1 MRSLLT
7 VLMLAAAAPLAAQ
20 PAPATYAFK
29 VGDLKATALKDGGMA
44 VPNDGKT
51 MYPGVPVADVA
62 KLLAAAGAPTDKL
75 ELSIQPLLV
84 RDGKQLVLI
93 DTGNGGN
100 RGGLPGSLKA
110 AGVTPAQ
117 ITDIVISHPHPDH
130 IGGLVAGGA
139 PAFPNARVRIAPAA
153 WAAMQANPSLAGLVK
168 AIGPK
173 VVPLAEGGQVAPG
186 IRTVAIKGHTPGHVG
201 VEISSREQRL
211 LYVADT
217 VHQYIVSLA
226 DPEMTIAFDSDE
238 KTAEASRRALL
249 TEAAKNGTRLYAVHF
264 PFPGLG
270 KVRAQ
275 GNGFVWLP
283 ER

>member
-1 MRSLLT
+1 MRPLFTALL
-7 VLMLAAAAPLAAQ
+7 LAATSPLAAQ
-20 PAPATYAFK
+20 PAPATYDFT
-29 VGDLKATALKDGGMA
+29 VGELKATALKDGGMA
-44 VPNDGKT
+44 VPNNGNT
-51 MYPGVPVADVA
+51 LYPGVPVADVS
-62 KLLAAAGAPTDKL
+62 KLLAAAGAPTDKF

-84 RDGKQLVLI
+84 RSGNQLVLI
-93 DTGNGGN
+93 DTGNGGD

-130 IGGLVAGGA
+130 ISGLVANGA
-139 PAFPNARVRIAPAA
+139 PAFANARVLIAPGA
-153 WAAMQANPSLAGLVK
+153 WAAMQANPSLAGLVT
-168 AIGPK
+168 AITPK
-173 VVPLAEGGQVAPG
+173 VVPFTEGGEVAPG
-186 IRTVAIKGHTPGHVG
+186 IRTRAILGHTPGHVG
-201 VEISSREQRL
+201 VELASRGERL

-217 VHQYIVSLA
+217 VHHYIVSLA
-226 DPEMTIAFDSDE
+226 DPEMTIAFDGDE